1 MEENGEF
8 SRVYILGKELTGKE
22 YFDCI
27 EKVVRKAYSERE
39 QLDKSKDAID
49 FMWYLWCGPK
59 SPLFGKDKAATF
71 ERYFVMEK
79 ETHNEIKN
87 PYFTLVENEEI
98 CDKILKEFGIEG
110 KNSHII
116 NGHIPVKE
124 KDGESP
130 IKANGKLL
138 VIDRRICKKL

>member
-1 MEENGEF
+1 MKKYLFTRESVTEGHP
-8 SRVYILGKELTGKE
+8 
-22 YFDCI
+22 
-27 EKVVRKAYSERE
+27 EK
-39 QLDKSKDAID
+39 
-49 FMWYLWCGPK
+49 
-59 SPLFGKDKAATF
+59 
-71 ERYFVMEK
+71 
-79 ETHNEIKN
+79 
-87 PYFTLVENEEI
+87 I
-98 CDKILKEFGIEG
+98 CDKIFNEFGLDV